1 MLSIAHLSRY
11 LALTCLIISLLISP
25 FYLLGCNS
33 SKSVEGSVFVV
44 TKGDGSYKLSLVNVK
59 IYKHDVFKKEIS
71 NIDSVLNKR
80 KNSFNNRLKY
90 LTNGVLD
97 SLNNDYHE
105 IQMASLEAVPHS
117 PQEEANFR
125 NLKEIKRKRMREVL
139 GEISNLRGEYHNLQV
154 KSIMKRLPKPHRSVK
169 TDADGK
175 FSTTLET
182 GEKYVFCATSQR
194 DIPEGIEYYSWTH
207 EMRVKGKGEE
217 EIMLS
222 NDNLA
227 GVGRGALDWGKYRL
241 ISSDLPS
248 ISGTVAEDIARSTL
262 EEEIFP

>member
-1 MLSIAHLSRY
+1 MAHLRRY

-33 SKSVEGSVFVV
+33 SKSVAGSVFVV
-44 TKGDGSYKLSLVNVK
+44 TKGDESYKLSLVNVK
-59 IYKHDVFKKEIS
+59 IYKHDVFNEGIS

-80 KNSFNNRLKY
+80 KKSFNNRLKY

-97 SLNNDYHE
+97 SLNNEYHE

-117 PQEEANFR
+117 TQEEATFR
-125 NLKEIKRKRMREVL
+125 NLKESKRKRMREVL
-139 GEISNLRGEYHNLQV
+139 GEISNLRREYYNLQV
-154 KSIMKRLPKPHRSVK
+154 QSIIERLSKPHRSVK
-169 TDADGK
+169 TDADGE

-194 DIPEGIEYYSWTH
+194 DIPKGREYYAWTH
-207 EMRVKGKGEE
+207 EVKIDNESPEK
-217 EIMLS
+217 IMLS

-227 GVGRGALDWGKYRL
+227 SVRGGALDWG
-241 ISSDLPS
+241 
-248 ISGTVAEDIARSTL
+248 
-262 EEEIFP
+262 